1 MGKGSD
7 TVVGFIGLGNMGS
20 GMSMNIAKSGYKMI
34 VHDLDRNA
42 AIPILEFGAEWADS
56 PREVAEK
63 CDVIFTSLPGPLEV
77 EAVATGE
84 NGLLEGVS
92 GSSVWLDLSTSSPTL
107 IRRLADTFGNKG
119 ATVMDAPISGG
130 VRGAQKGLLAV
141 MVGGD
146 RDTFDQLLPLL
157 ESFGD
162 KVTYTGDIGAGSICK
177 LMHNSI
183 GYGMQMILSECLT
196 LGVKAG
202 VEAEALVEC
211 IRNGSVGRGNLLN
224 VTLPETYFKGKFD
237 PPNIALKLAR
247 KDVALALELGRE
259 YDVPMEAASHAYNE
273 LTAALNRGWAEQ
285 DSRIALLLQ
294 EERAGNIEVR
304 LAGNDDE

>member
-107 IRRLADTFGNKG
+107 IRRLADTIGNKG

-237 PPNIALKLAR
+237 PPNFALKLAR